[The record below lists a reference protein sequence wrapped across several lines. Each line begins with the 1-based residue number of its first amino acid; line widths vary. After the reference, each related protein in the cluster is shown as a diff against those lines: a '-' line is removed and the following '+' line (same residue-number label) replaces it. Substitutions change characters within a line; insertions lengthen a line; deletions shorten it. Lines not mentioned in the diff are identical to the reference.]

1 MSSFSSACP
10 CLYCKLQLTNCCQ
23 FGGVSLSS
31 RQLMQTWCS
40 KLDSSTEVWQIWPM
54 RKMVMNVL
62 LYEEGSEIG
71 KSKSAR
77 TVHNALR
84 WLDAAR
90 RGEIAARARIMAEML
105 AFEAR
110 INKFGGYGI

>member
-1 MSSFSSACP
+1 
-10 CLYCKLQLTNCCQ
+10 
-23 FGGVSLSS
+23 
-31 RQLMQTWCS
+31 MQTWCS

-84 WLDAAR
+84 WLDRLAGLGRIGQGWPASRAPEAA
-90 RGEIAARARIMAEML
+90 I
-105 AFEAR
+105 
-110 INKFGGYGI
+110 